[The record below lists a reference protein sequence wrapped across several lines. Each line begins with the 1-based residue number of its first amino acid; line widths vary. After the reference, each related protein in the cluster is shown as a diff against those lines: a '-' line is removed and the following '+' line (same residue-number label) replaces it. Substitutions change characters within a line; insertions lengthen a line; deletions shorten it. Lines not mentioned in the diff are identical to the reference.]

1 LVVRGRI
8 PLDTT
13 WPNLAT
19 VVGEM
24 VAYVVLFDAYFY
36 ALHRVLHT
44 RALYRLVHAVHH
56 RSTAPTVLTALAF
69 HPLEAALIIAFMP
82 LAMWLVPIHLASL
95 AAVGAFLSGSIVLA
109 HCGYEIFPSWW
120 SRVPVLNWYVTPRVH
135 DVHHVRRDCNYSAT
149 LSIFDWAFG
158 TFHSP
163 ERRST

>member
-1 LVVRGRI
+1 MVRRLQPGRRKAEAVRHDLRHSVVTLLLGAVTVAGTTVLVVRGRI

-56 RSTAPTVLTALAF
+56 RSTAPAWVAVLRTAITALMTTWMMQLIATIRI
-69 HPLEAALIIAFMP
+69 AALI
-82 LAMWLVPIHLASL
+82 L
-95 AAVGAFLSGSIVLA
+95 IVT
-109 HCGYEIFPSWW
+109 
-120 SRVPVLNWYVTPRVH
+120 VYVMQMIRMMTTMV
-135 DVHHVRRDCNYSAT
+135 
-149 LSIFDWAFG
+149 
-158 TFHSP
+158 
-163 ERRST
+163 